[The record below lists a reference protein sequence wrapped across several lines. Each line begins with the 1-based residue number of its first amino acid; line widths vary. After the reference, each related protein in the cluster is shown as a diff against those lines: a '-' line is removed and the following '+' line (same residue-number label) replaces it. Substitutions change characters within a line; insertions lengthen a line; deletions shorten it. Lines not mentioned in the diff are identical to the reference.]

1 MLFPLTVY
9 SNQLGETVYHFKAVY
24 SDTDEMIYIEN
35 QISIGPDDVTGNPI
49 EPLILNGSL
58 NEFHMDVPKEYSLRQ
73 AYPNPFNPIVTIPYS
88 LKEDGQISLIIYD
101 INGREIT
108 RLVDGI
114 QTAGNY
120 QVIWNADGNS
130 KEISSGIYFVRMTTA
145 EFSDVQKILLVK

>member
-1 MLFPLTVY
+1 
-9 SNQLGETVYHFKAVY
+9 VY